1 MAKIPGNQ
9 QPQGNM
15 LNSIKK
21 YYTDTPGSA
30 EIERLGAK
38 LDALRNGK
46 KKQTILITSSVMGE
60 GKSTVASLLARSL
73 AIHRKETLLVDF
85 DLRRPRLHDIFEV
98 DGKDGLIDILQS
110 DLPFTSALKETS
122 IPHLKLISSGNL
134 DVTPSEILNN
144 ELIKSFFDVIG
155 NDFDN
160 VVVDSPPVIHVS
172 DPLLLSKFVNE
183 VILVVKAGSTP
194 KYVIKRSISMFN
206 DVKVKISGII
216 LNNMQNTLPH
226 YYDYKSYGYQ
236 YYGYRGELEES
247 KIEKWKHD
255 IRKWIPKK

>member
-60 GKSTVASLLARSL
+60 GKSTVASLLARSI
-73 AIHRKETLLVDF
+73 AIHRKETLLIDF
-85 DLRRPRLHDIFEV
+85 DLRRPRLHEIFEV
-98 DGKDGLIDILQS
+98 NGKNGLIDIMQS
-110 DLPFTSALKETS
+110 DLPFNSALKTTS
-122 IPHLKLISSGNL
+122 IPHLKLISSGSL
-134 DVTPSEILNN
+134 DVAPSEILNN
-144 ELIKSFFDVIG
+144 ELIKSFFDSIG

-194 KYVIKRSISMFN
+194 KYVIKRSISMFD

-236 YYGYRGELEES
+236 YYGYRGEREES
-247 KIEKWKHD
+247 KIDKWKHD
-255 IRKWIPKK
+255 ILKWIPKK